1 MVQAWIQANAAGSDI
16 SVYTDEKKDIPMLSI
31 GNHMIAVNAD
41 AETKEFALLHG
52 GIVKEFA

>member
-1 MVQAWIQANAAGSDI
+1 MSL
-16 SVYTDEKKDIPMLSI
+16 LSI

-41 AETKEFALLHG
+41 AETKEFALTHG